1 MDRPQRA
8 SLGRYSESDWRESGS
23 SPSVVVVGGDDL
35 PFTRFLNFLVKLG
48 MGIKDSEGRRGQ
60 GQGVSTT
67 TRISTWVFRSLRT
80 MRTSVGINYFIL
92 FY

>member
-1 MDRPQRA
+1 MDRPQRV

-48 MGIKDSEGRRGQ
+48 MGI
-60 GQGVSTT
+60 
-67 TRISTWVFRSLRT
+67 RILMVEEDEAKVCL
-80 MRTSVGINYFIL
+80 L
-92 FY
+92 LLE

>member
-8 SLGRYSESDWRESGS
+8 SLERYSESDWRESGS

-48 MGIKDSEGRRGQ
+48 MGI
-60 GQGVSTT
+60 
-67 TRISTWVFRSLRT
+67 RILMVEEDKAKVCL
-80 MRTSVGINYFIL
+80 L
-92 FY
+92 LLE

>member
-1 MDRPQRA
+1 MDRPQRV

-48 MGIKDSEGRRGQ
+48 MGI
-60 GQGVSTT
+60 
-67 TRISTWVFRSLRT
+67 RILMVEEDKAKVCL
-80 MRTSVGINYFIL
+80 L
-92 FY
+92 LLE

>member
-8 SLGRYSESDWRESGS
+8 SLERYSESDWRESGS

-48 MGIKDSEGRRGQ
+48 MGI
-60 GQGVSTT
+60 
-67 TRISTWVFRSLRT
+67 RILMIEEDKAKVCL
-80 MRTSVGINYFIL
+80 L
-92 FY
+92 LLE